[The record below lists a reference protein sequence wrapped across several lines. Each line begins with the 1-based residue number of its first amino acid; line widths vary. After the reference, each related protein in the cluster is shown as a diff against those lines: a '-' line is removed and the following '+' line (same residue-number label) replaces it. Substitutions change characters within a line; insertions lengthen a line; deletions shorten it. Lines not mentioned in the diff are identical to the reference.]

1 MRATAARDA
10 GLALVSR
17 INRWLIA
24 GAVTLTAVFSAFA
37 AHAFRGHGVAL
48 GGTRS
53 LTTRTGATANPAA
66 ACSSP
71 RRRPLPR
78 QPSPAPVVSGGS

>member
-37 AHAFRGHGVAL
+37 AHTFRGHGVAL
-48 GGTRS
+48 AGTGVTHHSHRRDDEPGGG
-53 LTTRTGATANPAA
+53 LQHPAQA
-66 ACSSP
+66 PAP
-71 RRRPLPR
+71 A

>member
-10 GLALVSR
+10 GLELVSR

-24 GAVTLTAVFSAFA
+24 GAVTLTALFSAFA

-48 GGTRS
+48 GGTGVTHHSHRGDGES
-53 LTTRTGATANPAA
+53 SGGLQQPAQA
-66 ACSSP
+66 PAP
-71 RRRPLPR
+71 A